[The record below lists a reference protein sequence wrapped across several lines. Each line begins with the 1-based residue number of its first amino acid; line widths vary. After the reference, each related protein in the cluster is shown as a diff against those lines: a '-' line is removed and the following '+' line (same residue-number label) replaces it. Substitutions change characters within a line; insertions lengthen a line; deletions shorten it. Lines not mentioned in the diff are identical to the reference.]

1 MALLFSLGV
10 FYRIIRKEREMEAAL
25 AHSKRKILVV
35 DDDPQI
41 RKILDRMLSGAYY
54 QVRTAN
60 DGYSALEKIKEDPP
74 HLVILDIM
82 MPGMSGIEV
91 CKNIRELSPKN
102 SIQVLMLS
110 AKDSQS
116 DRRRALEYGANDYVT
131 KPFHIASLA
140 RKIQYIFEKMEN

>member
-1 MALLFSLGV
+1 
-10 FYRIIRKEREMEAAL
+10 MEAAL